1 MDNSRLLM
9 LKLMHCFLRLL
20 MVNVRLLIARVM
32 DKRTKFEEHERK
44 ESPNTSVCVSCHN
57 LIFYF
62 LVEKIY
68 RVEHWN
74 CNVTLI
80 QVCNTG
86 VALVLIH

>member
-1 MDNSRLLM
+1 
-9 LKLMHCFLRLL
+9 
-20 MVNVRLLIARVM
+20 M

-44 ESPNTSVCVSCHN
+44 ESPNASVCASCHN

-86 VALVLIH
+86 TSSADSLEIIYLCIHGG